1 MWPQRPESKIVSLF
15 SFTQMASLFGQ
26 EPEDIYAT
34 GINFI
39 NNSSRDDLIS

>member
-15 SFTQMASLFGQ
+15 SFTQMASFGQ
-26 EPEDIYAT
+26 EPDIYAT
-34 GINFI
+34 GINFFI